1 VGPGGVWTTSSQYRL
16 VRITASVRTM
26 AEPLLRPATDAD
38 AEALGRG
45 VVEGIDGYREFAPPG
60 WAPPPLADAIE
71 HALELLHEP
80 GACCIVAEL
89 DGRVIGQIT
98 VLPAE
103 RTRVPPEETGLGHL
117 SFLMVDRE
125 HWGGGVART
134 LHAAAL
140 ADARERGYAEL
151 RLFAA
156 AGQARARRFYEREG
170 WVQRGEAAFDPIP
183 GLVMTEYRLRLGRSA

>member
-1 VGPGGVWTTSSQYRL
+1 VGPGGVATTSSQPPL
-16 VRITASVRTM
+16 VRITASVRGVP
-26 AEPLLRPATDAD
+26 EPVLRPATDAD

-60 WAPPPLADAIE
+60 WAPPPLGEAIE
-71 HALELLHEP
+71 HALELLHDP
-80 GACCIVAEL
+80 DSWCVVAEL
-89 DGRVIGQIT
+89 EGRVIGQIT

-103 RTRVPPEETGLGHL
+103 HTRVPPGEPGLGHL

-125 HWGGGVART
+125 HWGGGVATR

-140 ADARERGYAEL
+140 ADARERGYREL

-170 WVQRGEAAFDPIP
+170 WVQRGETAFDPIP
-183 GLVMTEYRLRLGRSA
+183 GLVMTEYRIRLG